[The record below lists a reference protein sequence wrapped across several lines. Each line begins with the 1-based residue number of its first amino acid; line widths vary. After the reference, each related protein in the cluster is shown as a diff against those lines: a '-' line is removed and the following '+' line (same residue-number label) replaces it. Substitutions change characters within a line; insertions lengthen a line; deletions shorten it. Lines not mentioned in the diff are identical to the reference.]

1 MAPHCGKD
9 SYFLPQFGAISA
21 VGVKSSDMARLQDS
35 PKWLRIAVWAVGSLA
50 YFAAIMSRT
59 SLSATASIASDR
71 FDLSSNDL
79 AAFGILQI
87 LVYALSQIPA
97 GMLIDRLGARAI
109 LLAGIAIVAVSQLAV
124 GFGGSF
130 GVLLAARAVAGFGDA
145 LIFPSAVRL
154 TAVALPTRWVPAGTQ
169 LMGVIGTFGM
179 IASATPL
186 LLLVGSAGWPAG
198 YAITAA
204 FTGVVALAAF
214 GVLALMGVDPSRT
227 ASGESLA
234 SVLRGTA
241 ESMRAP
247 GAWLAF
253 TAHLIGGAAFTAFVV
268 TWGPMFLEHGAGLG
282 HAGIGVFF
290 TAVPLIG
297 MAAGV
302 VLGRVIVGRPR
313 LRSRIVVGTALTQI
327 VAWLLVL
334 WWPVPTPGPIL
345 APLAFALG
353 IGAPVSV
360 AAFDIARER
369 VPGRL
374 AARANGIVNTGGFSG
389 GLVMIWLTGAML
401 SLQGARDPGDYSIE
415 MFRIAY
421 LPMLGIL
428 ITALVVF
435 RILDRRAAGTANAA
449 GT

>member
-1 MAPHCGKD
+1 
-9 SYFLPQFGAISA
+9 
-21 VGVKSSDMARLQDS
+21 MARLQDS
-35 PKWLRIAVWAVGSLA
+35 PRWLRIAVWAVGALA

-71 FDLSSNDL
+71 FDLSSSDL

-87 LVYALSQIPA
+87 LSQIPA
-97 GMLIDRLGARAI
+97 GMLIDRLGARTVV
-109 LLAGIAIVAVSQLAV
+109 LAGIVIVAISQLAV

-145 LIFPSAVRL
+145 LVFPSAVRL
-154 TAVALPTRWVPAGTQ
+154 TAVALPTRWVPTGTQ
-169 LMGVIGTFGM
+169 LMGVLGTFGM

-186 LLLVGSAGWPAG
+186 LLLVDAAGWPAG

-204 FTGVVALAAF
+204 FTGVVAMIAF
-214 GVLALMGVDPSRT
+214 GILARMGPDPSRT
-227 ASGESLA
+227 ASGESLG

-253 TAHLIGGAAFTAFVV
+253 TVHLVTGTAFTAFVV
-268 TWGPMFLEHGAGLG
+268 TWGPLFLEHGAGLDA
-282 HAGIGVFF
+282 AGIGLFV
-290 TAVPLIG
+290 TAVPIVG
-297 MAAGV
+297 MITGI
-302 VLGRVIVGRPR
+302 VLGRAVVGRPR
-313 LRSRIVVGTALTQI
+313 PRSRIIVGTVIAQLA
-327 VAWLLVL
+327 AWLLVL
-334 WWPVPTPGPIL
+334 WWPVPTPGVLL
-345 APLAFALG
+345 ALLAITLG
-353 IGAPVSV
+353 VGGPVSV
-360 AAFDIARER
+360 TAFDIARER

-389 GLVMIWLTGAML
+389 ALVVIWLTGAML
-401 SLQGARDPGDYSIE
+401 SLQGAEDPGDYSIE

-428 ITALVVF
+428 VVALAVF
-435 RILDRRAAGTANAA
+435 LVLNRRPVR
-449 GT
+449 

>member
-1 MAPHCGKD
+1 
-9 SYFLPQFGAISA
+9 
-21 VGVKSSDMARLQDS
+21 MARLQDS
-35 PKWLRIAVWAVGSLA
+35 PRWLRIAVWAVGALA

-71 FDLSSNDL
+71 FDLSSSDL

-97 GMLIDRLGARAI
+97 GMLIDRLGARTVV
-109 LLAGIAIVAVSQLAV
+109 LAGIVIVAISQLAV

-145 LIFPSAVRL
+145 LVFPSAVRL
-154 TAVALPTRWVPAGTQ
+154 TAVALPTRWVPTGTQ
-169 LMGVIGTFGM
+169 LMGVLGTFGM

-186 LLLVGSAGWPAG
+186 LLLVDAAGWPAG

-204 FTGVVALAAF
+204 FTGVVAMIAF
-214 GVLALMGVDPSRT
+214 GILARMGPDPSRT
-227 ASGESLA
+227 ASGESLG

-253 TAHLIGGAAFTAFVV
+253 TVHLVTGTAFTAFVV
-268 TWGPMFLEHGAGLG
+268 TWGPLFLEHGAGLDA
-282 HAGIGVFF
+282 AGIGLFV
-290 TAVPLIG
+290 TAVPIVG
-297 MAAGV
+297 MITGI
-302 VLGRVIVGRPR
+302 VLGRAVVGRPR
-313 LRSRIVVGTALTQI
+313 PRSRIIVGTVIAQLA
-327 VAWLLVL
+327 AWLLVL
-334 WWPVPTPGPIL
+334 WWPVPTPGVLL
-345 APLAFALG
+345 ALLAITLG
-353 IGAPVSV
+353 VGGPVSV
-360 AAFDIARER
+360 TAFDIARER

-389 GLVMIWLTGAML
+389 ALVVIWLTGAML
-401 SLQGARDPGDYSIE
+401 SLQGAEDPGDYSIE

-428 ITALVVF
+428 VVALAVF
-435 RILDRRAAGTANAA
+435 LVLNRRPVR
-449 GT
+449 

>member
-1 MAPHCGKD
+1 V
-9 SYFLPQFGAISA
+9 GA
-21 VGVKSSDMARLQDS
+21 
-35 PKWLRIAVWAVGSLA
+35 LA

-71 FDLSSNDL
+71 FDLSSSDL

-97 GMLIDRLGARAI
+97 GMLIDRLGARTVV
-109 LLAGIAIVAVSQLAV
+109 LAGIVIVAISQLAV

-145 LIFPSAVRL
+145 LVFPSAVRL
-154 TAVALPTRWVPAGTQ
+154 TAVALPTRWVPTGTQ
-169 LMGVIGTFGM
+169 LMGVLGTFGM

-186 LLLVGSAGWPAG
+186 LLLVDAAGWPAG

-204 FTGVVALAAF
+204 FTGVVAMIAF
-214 GVLALMGVDPSRT
+214 GILARMGPDPSRT
-227 ASGESLA
+227 ASGESLG

-253 TAHLIGGAAFTAFVV
+253 TVHLVTGTAFTAFVV
-268 TWGPMFLEHGAGLG
+268 TWGPLFLEHGAGLDA
-282 HAGIGVFF
+282 AGIGLFV
-290 TAVPLIG
+290 TAVPIVG
-297 MAAGV
+297 MITGI
-302 VLGRVIVGRPR
+302 VLGRAVVGRPR
-313 LRSRIVVGTALTQI
+313 PRSRIIVGTVIAQLA
-327 VAWLLVL
+327 AWLLVL
-334 WWPVPTPGPIL
+334 WWPVPTPGVLL
-345 APLAFALG
+345 ALLAITLG
-353 IGAPVSV
+353 VGGPVSV
-360 AAFDIARER
+360 TAFDIARER

-389 GLVMIWLTGAML
+389 ALVVIWLTGAML
-401 SLQGARDPGDYSIE
+401 SLQGAEDPGDYSIE

-428 ITALVVF
+428 VVALAVF
-435 RILDRRAAGTANAA
+435 LVLNRRPVR
-449 GT
+449 